1 MSPGE
6 RLWRPRGPDEWYWH
20 MGLYYAIYASIEAA
34 EALPRNRAALP
45 EVEQAIVVDIERLK
59 TRAVASVS

>member
-1 MSPGE
+1 
-6 RLWRPRGPDEWYWH
+6 